1 MSFSKTIKKKGTR
14 FNPRGYQD
22 EGIQWLLNNPSSGLF
37 LAPGLGKTAIVLKT
51 FSLEKSKGIVD
62 KMLVIAPLRVCSLV
76 WPYEVKKWE
85 DFSDLSVGVL
95 HGPEK
100 EDVLRSDHD
109 IYAINPEGLKWLSKS
124 GYKFSKKKWRLVFDE
139 SSLFKNGR
147 SQRFKLAK
155 KIINDFQRVSILTG
169 TPAPNGMENIWS
181 QIYLLDGGHRL
192 GRYITAYR
200 NKFFYPS
207 GYMGYEYKLQPG
219 ADKKIHS
226 LIEDIVLHKDA
237 DELDLPE
244 KIENTIA
251 VKMPKKARKI
261 YDEMKNELIAM
272 IDSDLSVASNAA
284 VASGKLRQI
293 CNGRLYGEDR
303 KVLDLHEEKI
313 LALEELISSM
323 EGRPMMVFYEFQH
336 DLAALKKKFPH
347 AEVLG
352 GGVSRSD
359 SESIVHRWNSDE
371 IQVLLLHPKSAGHGL
386 NLQES
391 SCRDICWFSIP
402 WDLELY
408 EQAIARVHRQGV
420 KDSVTIHHITAE
432 DTIDEK
438 IIKVLKKKGSM
449 QKSLLE
455 ALK

>member
-1 MSFSKTIKKKGTR
+1 MSFSKTIKEKGAKFT
-14 FNPRGYQD
+14 PRAYQD
-22 EGIQWLLNNPSSGLF
+22 EGIQWLLSNPSSGLF

-62 KMLVIAPLRVCSLV
+62 KMLVVAPLRVCSLV
-76 WPYEVKKWE
+76 WPYEVKKWK
-85 DFSDLSVGVL
+85 DFSNLSVGVL
-95 HGPEK
+95 HGAKK
-100 EDVLRSDHD
+100 EDVLNSDHD

-124 GYKFSKKKWRLVFDE
+124 KFNFSKKKWRLVFDE

-147 SQRFKLAK
+147 SQRFKLARK
-155 KIINDFQRVSILTG
+155 MVDQFCRVSILTG

-181 QIYLLDGGHRL
+181 QIFLLDGGRRL
-192 GRYITAYR
+192 GKYITAYR

-219 ADKKIHS
+219 ADKKIYA
-226 LIEDIVLHKDA
+226 LVEDIILHKDA

-244 KIENTIA
+244 KIENKISVTL
-251 VKMPKKARKI
+251 PSKARKI
-261 YDEMKNELIAM
+261 YDEMKNELIAR
-272 IDSDLSVASNAA
+272 IDSDLSVATNAA

-303 KVLDLHEEKI
+303 KVLDLHEEK
-313 LALEELISSM
+313 LNALDELISSL
-323 EGRPMMVFYEFQH
+323 EERPIMVFYEFQH
-336 DLAALKKKFPH
+336 DLTALKKKFPS

-359 SESIVHRWNSDE
+359 SESITSRWNSDD
-371 IQVLLLHPKSAGHGL
+371 IPLLFLHPKSAGHGL

-408 EQAIARVHRQGV
+408 EQAVARVHRQGV
-420 KDSVTIHHITAE
+420 KNSVTIHHIAAE
-432 DTIDEK
+432 DTIDER
-438 IIKVLKKKGSM
+438 IIKVLKKKGSL

>member
-14 FNPRGYQD
+14 FNPRVYQD

-95 HGPEK
+95 HGPKK

-323 EGRPMMVFYEFQH
+323 EGRPMMAFYEFQH